1 MTRFSTLLAVLSL
14 GTSVA
19 FAADVSI
26 EQPFARATPPGQPN
40 SAAFMQLSNKGEATA
55 LVAAHSSVAN
65 VVELHTHIHDEGVMR
80 MRKIEQI
87 ELPAGAT
94 TLLEPGGLHVM
105 LIDLKQPLQDGSQI
119 DLTLEYADGS
129 EQQIEVPVQMAM
141 PAGMQ
146 MQQHEHGGH

>member
-1 MTRFSTLLAVLSL
+1 MARISTLLAALSL

-19 FAADVSI
+19 FAADISI

-40 SAAFMQLSNKGEATA
+40 SAAFMQLNNKGEATA

-65 VVELHTHIHDEGVMR
+65 VVELHTHINDEGVMR

-129 EQQIEVPVQMAM
+129 KQQIEVPVQMAM

-146 MQQHEHGGH
+146 MQQHMHGGH

>member
-105 LIDLKQPLQDGSQI
+105 LIDLKQPLQDGSRI

-129 EQQIEVPVQMAM
+129 VQQIEVPVQMAM

-146 MQQHEHGGH
+146 MQQHKHGGH

>member
-105 LIDLKQPLQDGSQI
+105 LIDLKQPLQDGSRI

-146 MQQHEHGGH
+146 MQQHKHGGH

>member
-1 MTRFSTLLAVLSL
+1 
-14 GTSVA
+14 
-19 FAADVSI
+19 
-26 EQPFARATPPGQPN
+26 
-40 SAAFMQLSNKGEATA
+40 
-55 LVAAHSSVAN
+55 VAN

-105 LIDLKQPLQDGSQI
+105 LIDLKQPLQDGSRI

-129 EQQIEVPVQMAM
+129 MQQIEVPVQMAM

-146 MQQHEHGGH
+146 MQQHKHDGH

>member
-105 LIDLKQPLQDGSQI
+105 LIDLKQPLQDGSRI

-129 EQQIEVPVQMAM
+129 MQQIEVPVRMAM

-146 MQQHEHGGH
+146 MQQHKHGGH

>member
-105 LIDLKQPLQDGSQI
+105 LIDLKQPLQDGSRI

-129 EQQIEVPVQMAM
+129 MQQIEVPVQMAM

-146 MQQHEHGGH
+146 MQQHKHGGH

>member
-105 LIDLKQPLQDGSQI
+105 LIDLKQPLQDGSRI

-129 EQQIEVPVQMAM
+129 MQQIEIPVQMAM

-146 MQQHEHGGH
+146 MQQHKHGGH

>member
-1 MTRFSTLLAVLSL
+1 MTRLSTLLAVLSL

-19 FAADVSI
+19 FAADISI

-105 LIDLKQPLQDGSQI
+105 LIDLKQPLQDGSRI

-129 EQQIEVPVQMAM
+129 MQQIEVPVQMAM

-146 MQQHEHGGH
+146 MQQHKHGGH

>member
-105 LIDLKQPLQDGSQI
+105 LIDLKQSLQDGSRI

>member
-19 FAADVSI
+19 FAADISI

-105 LIDLKQPLQDGSQI
+105 LIDLKQPLQDGSRI

-129 EQQIEVPVQMAM
+129 MQQIEVPVQMAM

-146 MQQHEHGGH
+146 MQQHKHGGH